1 MAPAIIVMVIFFI
14 LPIIY
19 VLVVS
24 CLKWNGISAP
34 QAVGVENF
42 VKLLKNST
50 FQRSLKNNVIWA
62 LVAGF
67 IQVPLAMVMAIILS
81 RKPRGWKFS
90 SCRQSV
96 DSLRGKNGNFRKSS
110 HFCTDCTAKGDYR
123 PLSRSPHASPTCSV
137 WVCLQSEFFRTVYF
151 FPQVISGIALATLW
165 RAIYNAEHGM
175 LNGLLSAVG
184 LDRLATDWLGNSS
197 TAFPAVLIYWVF
209 YVGYYMVIMMA
220 DITTIDTSYYEA
232 ATIDGATDFQQAIHI
247 TIPLIK
253 KTSLLTCVTLASVM
267 GLRQFEQVYMLTNG
281 GPNHRTS
288 TMVLYMYE
296 RLQSESYGLASATAV
311 ILIVVG
317 VIFIVCI
324 RRLFNGRS
332 ETAALRKKARRA
344 VR

>member
-1 MAPAIIVMVIFFI
+1 MAPAITVMVIFFI
-14 LPIIY
+14 IPIIY

-34 QAVGVENF
+34 QAVGVDNF

-81 RKPRGWKFS
+81 RKPKGWK
-90 SCRQSV
+90 
-96 DSLRGKNGNFRKSS
+96 
-110 HFCTDCTAKGDYR
+110 
-123 PLSRSPHASPTCSV
+123 
-137 WVCLQSEFFRTVYF
+137 FFRTVYF

-175 LNGLLSAVG
+175 LNGMLSAVG

>member
-81 RKPRGWKFS
+81 RKPRGWKF
-90 SCRQSV
+90 
-96 DSLRGKNGNFRKSS
+96 
-110 HFCTDCTAKGDYR
+110 
-123 PLSRSPHASPTCSV
+123 
-137 WVCLQSEFFRTVYF
+137 FRTVYF

-175 LNGLLSAVG
+175 LNGQLSAVG
-184 LDRLATDWLGNSS
+184 LGRLATDWLGNSS

>member
-1 MAPAIIVMVIFFI
+1 
-14 LPIIY
+14 
-19 VLVVS
+19 
-24 CLKWNGISAP
+24 
-34 QAVGVENF
+34 
-42 VKLLKNST
+42 
-50 FQRSLKNNVIWA
+50 
-62 LVAGF
+62 
-67 IQVPLAMVMAIILS
+67 
-81 RKPRGWKFS
+81 
-90 SCRQSV
+90 
-96 DSLRGKNGNFRKSS
+96 
-110 HFCTDCTAKGDYR
+110 
-123 PLSRSPHASPTCSV
+123 
-137 WVCLQSEFFRTVYF
+137 
-151 FPQVISGIALATLW
+151 
-165 RAIYNAEHGM
+165 M
-175 LNGLLSAVG
+175 LNGMLSAVG

>member
-1 MAPAIIVMVIFFI
+1 MKLTRSDKGPLIAFMAPALIVMVLFFVI
-14 LPIIY
+14 PVIY
-19 VLVVS
+19 VVAVS
-24 CLKWNGISAP
+24 FLKWNGISDPAFNN
-34 QAVGVENF
+34 VKNF
-42 VKLLKNST
+42 SLLLKDKS
-50 FQRSLKNNVIWA
+50 FSRSVINNVIWA

-81 RKPRGWKFS
+81 RKPKGWK
-90 SCRQSV
+90 
-96 DSLRGKNGNFRKSS
+96 
-110 HFCTDCTAKGDYR
+110 
-123 PLSRSPHASPTCSV
+123 
-137 WVCLQSEFFRTVYF
+137 FFRTVYF

-175 LNGLLSAVG
+175 LNGLLRAIG
-184 LDRLATDWLGNSS
+184 LGSLAKDWLGTIQ

-232 ATIDGATDFQQAIHI
+232 ATIDGATDFQQAIYI

-281 GPNHRTS
+281 QPANTTS
-288 TMVLYMYE
+288 TIVLYMYKKM
-296 RLQSESYGLASATAV
+296 QNANYGIASASAV
-311 ILIVVG
+311 ILIIVG

-324 RRLFNGRS
+324 RKLFEGRS
-332 ETAALRKKARRA
+332 ETAAAAKKVRR
-344 VR
+344 VRG

>member
-81 RKPRGWKFS
+81 RKPRGWKF
-90 SCRQSV
+90 
-96 DSLRGKNGNFRKSS
+96 
-110 HFCTDCTAKGDYR
+110 
-123 PLSRSPHASPTCSV
+123 
-137 WVCLQSEFFRTVYF
+137 FRTVYF

-184 LDRLATDWLGNSS
+184 LGRLATDWLGNSS